1 MFFGNYGGLNRNA
14 INILFLILI
23 AWSFISMGPTGWAQI
38 LMLIPAI
45 VIGISTH
52 EFAHANAADKL
63 GDTTPRAQGR
73 LTLNP
78 LKHMDLFGTLLIFG
92 CNFGWGKPVEINPD
106 NFVNTNRS
114 KGFCEVMVA
123 LAGPLMNFFVALISA
138 IIITII
144 DITEFAFFSTTT
156 GQITYAVILNIM
168 MINVGLGVFN
178 LIPLPPLD
186 GDKIFK
192 NILPYKARYF
202 LESNTY
208 TIQVMFL
215 ILYFFGILSHITA
228 PIISVVSN
236 LLIKGVR
243 YVIYGI
249 MLIIF
254 KVTG

>member
-1 MFFGNYGGLNRNA
+1 MFFSNYGGLNRNA
-14 INILFLILI
+14 INLLFLILI
-23 AWSFISMGPTGWAQI
+23 VWSFVSMGPQGWMQI

-63 GDTTPRAQGR
+63 GDTTPRSQGR

-78 LKHMDLFGTLLIFG
+78 LKHLDFFGTLLIFG
-92 CNFGWGKPVEINPD
+92 CNFGWGKPVQINPD

-114 KGFCEVMVA
+114 KSFCEVMVA
-123 LAGPLMNFFVALISA
+123 LAGPLMNFFIA
-138 IIITII
+138 IIM
-144 DITEFAFFSTTT
+144 AF
-156 GQITYAVILNIM
+156 ILTAIEVFEISFFNTQAGLILYQVLANIL

-202 LESNTY
+202 LDRNTY

-215 ILYFFGILSHITA
+215 ILYFFGILSYITA
-228 PIISVVSN
+228 PIIAVIS
-236 LLIKGVR
+236 KGIVKMAS
-243 YVIYGI
+243 YVMYGI
-249 MLIIF
+249 AWVIF
-254 KVTG
+254 KIIG